1 MPSCVKKIER
11 IKKKKKKGGGKQT
24 HMIVV
29 VMQLCQAHRTA
40 LEPFRSCF
48 S

>member
-11 IKKKKKKGGGKQT
+11 IKKKGGGKQT

-40 LEPFRSCF
+40 VEPFRSCF